1 MPSSKV
7 LEAKKQEV
15 AELSER
21 LSGSC
26 AGVIVDY
33 KGISVAQDTAL
44 RAELRKENVKY
55 TVTKNTML
63 KLAVKGTTL
72 EYLDHVLEGTTAIAT
87 SESDYT
93 AAAKILCK
101 FADTHKNFS
110 IKSGFIDGE
119 IIDAARIK
127 NLAKLPSREILLSM
141 VANVFSAPIAAFA
154 RAVQAIADKD
164 AEAVPAKEEAV
175 QETERETTAAPAQ
188 ETAQTSESAAETAEN

>member
-44 RAELRKENVKY
+44 RSELRNENVKY

-63 KLAVKGTTL
+63 RLAVKGTAL
-72 EYLDHVLEGTTAIAT
+72 EGLEHVFEGTTAIAT
-87 SESDYT
+87 SESDYI

-110 IKSGFIDGE
+110 VKSGFIDGE
-119 IIDAARIK
+119 IIDVAK
-127 NLAKLPSREILLSM
+127 VKSLAKLPSRETLLSM

-164 AEAVPAKEEAV
+164 AQAAPANEEAV
-175 QETERETTAAPAQ
+175 QETAVPAQ
-188 ETAQTSESAAETAEN
+188 ETAKTIEAAAETAEN